1 MTEPAPDEPAPD
13 EADAL
18 VDLSGITLE
27 RIARLCG
34 PSASGLDPDDI
45 TDRPVLRRAVRRVQ
59 REGERGSGLL
69 AFFCSHLR

>member
-1 MTEPAPDEPAPD
+1 MTEPDPD
-13 EADAL
+13 EAAPL

-45 TDRPVLRRAVRRVQ
+45 TDRPVLRRAVEKVQ
-59 REGERGSGLL
+59 REGERGTGLV
-69 AFFCSHLR
+69 AGFDSHLR

>member
-1 MTEPAPDEPAPD
+1 MTEPAPDETAP
-13 EADAL
+13 L

-45 TDRPVLRRAVRRVQ
+45 TDRPMLRSAVEKVQ
-59 REGERGSGLL
+59 RDGERGTGLL
-69 AFFCSHLR
+69 AGFSSHLR